1 MLIQDKLREII
12 AKECAESAPT
22 QVDKAVEAI
31 FKLPFEDISQVL
43 IKWMAENQHPHTM
56 CQIDSTE
63 AVLWEGKQSNPTT
76 VYLVD

>member
-12 AKECAESAPT
+12 ATECPESAPT

-31 FKLPFEDISQVL
+31 FKLDFEDISQVL
-43 IKWMAENQHPHTM
+43 IKWLAENQNPHTM

-63 AVLWEGKQSNPTT
+63 AVLWEGKEAHPTT
-76 VYLVD
+76 AYLVD